1 MATIAERRGGRESPV
16 KGKASYAKRG
26 SPTKSKI
33 ISKQQQQQKKRQSDE
48 GVKRQQHQMRR
59 KSSENLMFY
68 PTEEDFL
75 MDYSSEDSEFL

>member
-16 KGKASYAKRG
+16 KGKASSAKRG
-26 SPTKSKI
+26 SPTKPKI
-33 ISKQQQQQKKRQSDE
+33 ISKQQQQKKRQSDE